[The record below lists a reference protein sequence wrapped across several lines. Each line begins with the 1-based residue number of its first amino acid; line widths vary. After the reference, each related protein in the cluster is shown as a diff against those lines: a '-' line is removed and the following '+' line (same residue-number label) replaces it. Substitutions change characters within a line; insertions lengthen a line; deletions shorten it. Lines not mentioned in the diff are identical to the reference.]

1 MNSIGG
7 ANRGSTQVRAG
18 RLMGSLAI
26 ACACSLTMFFTS
38 AVNAQEK
45 TPKDPAAVE
54 AGRKALQRAADFPWY
69 DQESDSIRRVDVSP
83 PKDLASR
90 KSKWQRQPSNWT
102 WPDWLT
108 SVLEVIGWL
117 LLVLVIFGLVYF
129 LAKAVMWGEW
139 RAGVAGTSEETLH
152 GDIDRI
158 EALPFQ
164 LQRPKT
170 DLLAEARRCYEAG
183 QFGEAVIYLYSYQLV
198 ELDRHQF
205 IRLTKGKTNRQYLRE
220 LRSRRGL
227 SDILFRSM
235 IAFEDVFFGRH
246 SIDRDRFEACWRG
259 LDEFHQHLA
268 QVAA

>member
-1 MNSIGG
+1 MNSFGNATRSSILG
-7 ANRGSTQVRAG
+7 RGG
-18 RLMGSLAI
+18 RLVASLAI
-26 ACACSLTMFFTS
+26 AFICSYSGVVSS
-38 AVNAQEK
+38 AKAQ
-45 TPKDPAAVE
+45 TPNDSKAVD
-54 AGRKALQRAADFPWY
+54 AGRKALRNAADFPWY
-69 DQESDSIRRVDVSP
+69 DQDSDSIRRVDVAP
-83 PKDLASR
+83 PEDLAAR

-108 SVLEVIGWL
+108 PILEVIGWII
-117 LLVLVIFGLVYF
+117 LVVVIFGLIYF

-139 RAGVAGTSEETLH
+139 RSGVAGSSEDPLH

-183 QFGEAVIYLYSYQLV
+183 QFSEAMVYLYSYQLV
-198 ELDRHQF
+198 ELDRHQL
-205 IRLTKGKTNRQYLRE
+205 IRLSKGKTNRQYLRE
-220 LRSRRGL
+220 LRPRRGL
-227 SDILFRSM
+227 SDLLFRSM

-246 SIDRDRFEACWRG
+246 LIDRDRFETCWRG

-268 QVAA
+268 QTAA